1 MVVMHVMKVEMHT
14 YGLVTD
20 RLCVQRIMRDVS
32 ISMIPA
38 GEEGVCC
45 VPCAMLV
52 LQYQEFIQ

>member
-1 MVVMHVMKVEMHT
+1 MVVMKVEMHT